1 MGLDIYAGTLTRYY
15 TRNWKTAA
23 QKFAEANGIEFQT
36 IRAAQDGS
44 DGEELSADEVREIVT
59 QWRDCII
66 KGLNLNPA
74 PVWNEDYDTTP
85 YYTEKPDW
93 DALSALLLYIAA
105 KYSDKEVPATIDK
118 NIDIYEHPI
127 VKEFLAAK
135 DFQLTLF
142 DGNGWWLPI
151 EQNIMFDYVLPN

>member
-15 TRNWKTAA
+15 TRNWKTAV

-59 QWRDCII
+59 QWRDSII

-93 DALSALLLYIAA
+93 DALSSLLLYIAA
-105 KYSDKEVPATIDK
+105 KYSD
-118 NIDIYEHPI
+118 
-127 VKEFLAAK
+127 
-135 DFQLTLF
+135 
-142 DGNGWWLPI
+142 
-151 EQNIMFDYVLPN
+151 

>member
-15 TRNWKTAA
+15 TRNWKTAV

-59 QWRDCII
+59 QWRDSII

-85 YYTEKPDW
+85 YYTETR
-93 DALSALLLYIAA
+93 LGRI
-105 KYSDKEVPATIDK
+105 ER
-118 NIDIYEHPI
+118 
-127 VKEFLAAK
+127 
-135 DFQLTLF
+135 LTAVHCGKIQRQRSSRNNRQEYRYL
-142 DGNGWWLPI
+142 
-151 EQNIMFDYVLPN
+151 